1 MSSKVEKL
9 RKATE
14 DAKLKLSEAQA
25 ALADSQRRLDAA
37 KEALQHLDKE
47 EQETIMVTDTM
58 LPELLEMHAQAKDT
72 VAVAESRYETN
83 KRYLAIYEAKS

>member
-1 MSSKVEKL
+1 MTSTVDKL

-14 DAKLKLSEAQA
+14 EASLKFSVAQS
-25 ALADSQRRLDAA
+25 ALDDSQRRLDAA

-47 EQETIMVTDTM
+47 EQDKIMVTDTM
-58 LPELLEMHAQAKDT
+58 LPELLEMHAHAKET
-72 VAVAESRYETN
+72 FAVAEKRYETN